1 MIKNIIFD
9 LGNVLINFDFNRFFA
24 VCGYKPDERDL
35 DEALP
40 VLMKFDA
47 GKISRIEF
55 YKQMKK
61 LFTFNLSQIQFE
73 AAWCDNFWEN
83 SEMIEFARKI
93 SEKYSVFIL
102 SNTDEIHF
110 PYIWQQF
117 PILHFFQNNLM
128 LSYELGAVKPGRLIY
143 ERALEKFDLKPEE
156 CLFID
161 DKKINVEAANICG
174 FQSIWHQTNKKTIE
188 KISKFL
194 TYKM

>member
-24 VCGYKPDERDL
+24 VCGYKPGEREL

-47 GKISRIEF
+47 GQMNRWEF
-55 YKQMKK
+55 FSQMKEV
-61 LFTFNLSQIQFE
+61 FNFKLSQNEFE

-83 SEMIEFARKI
+83 KEMIDFAKKL
-93 SEKYSVFIL
+93 SKHYPVYIL

-110 PYIWQQF
+110 PYIWQKF
-117 PILHFFQNNLM
+117 PALHFFQKNLM
-128 LSYELGAVKPGRLIY
+128 LSYELEAVKPGKLIFEKALRLF
-143 ERALEKFDLKPEE
+143 ELVPEE
-156 CLFID
+156 SLFID
-161 DKKINVEAANICG
+161 DINNNTKAANICG
-174 FQSIWHQTNKKTIE
+174 LNSIWYRSNADTFK

-194 TYKM
+194 TLNL